1 MNSEQI
7 PSDDNLLQE
16 IGEDFLHQTT
26 IQTDTLI
33 QPPLRFGQPVP
44 QVRFK
49 TIEGKLNLILPP
61 EQELTDEDGI
71 THITLTWNDLLEQL
85 QQKITAQSE
94 SLKPNLLVYLQG
106 GDRLLDVRQI
116 QEISEILE
124 IQKLILHS
132 VSTSRRQTAIA
143 SVTAG
148 LSVEQENKSLTL
160 LNSQLNSR
168 INSQLNSQL
177 NSELITEENAIPQ
190 DDPLYVKMTVRSGV
204 EIRHNGSIVIFGD
217 VNAGGE
223 VIATGDI
230 LIWGKLKGVA
240 HAGVKGNSQ
249 AIVMALHLEATQVRI
264 ADFVARVDSPT
275 TNFSPEIAH
284 VSRKGTPNI
293 CITPAASFSAQR

>member
-7 PSDDNLLQE
+7 LDSDNLLQE

-26 IQTDTLI
+26 IQADTLI
-33 QPPLRFGQPVP
+33 QLQPLP

-49 TIEGKLNLILPP
+49 TVEGKLNLILPP
-61 EQELTDEDGI
+61 EQELKDEEGNL
-71 THITLTWNDLLEQL
+71 HITQNWQDLLEQL

-94 SLKPNLLVYLQG
+94 SLEPQTFIYLQA

-116 QEISEILE
+116 QDISEILE
-124 IQKLILHS
+124 TQKLILHS

-148 LSVEQENKSLTL
+148 LSVEQGNKSLTL
-160 LNSQLNSR
+160 LNSKLK
-168 INSQLNSQL
+168 
-177 NSELITEENAIPQ
+177 SEEDAIPQ
-190 DDPLYVKMTVRSGV
+190 DDPLYVKMTVRSGI
-204 EIRHNGSIVIFGD
+204 EIRHNGSIIIFGD

-240 HAGVKGNSQ
+240 HAGVKGNSK

-264 ADFVARVDSPT
+264 ADFVARVDSPS
-275 TNFSPEIAH
+275 TNFSPEIAY
-284 VSRKGTPNI
+284 VSCKGTPTI
-293 CITPAASFSAQR
+293 CITPAASFSAPR

>member
-1 MNSEQI
+1 MNSQEI
-7 PSDDNLLQE
+7 VNDSNLLQA

-33 QPPLRFGQPVP
+33 QLNQSVT

-49 TIEGKLNLILPP
+49 TIEGKLYLILPP
-61 EQELTDEDGI
+61 EQELTDEEGNL
-71 THITLTWNDLLEQL
+71 HITLNWQDLLEQL

-94 SLKPNLLVYLQG
+94 SLEPQTFIYLQA

-124 IQKLILHS
+124 TQKLILHT

-148 LSVEQENKSLTL
+148 LSVDQGNKSLTL
-160 LNSQLNSR
+160 LK
-168 INSQLNSQL
+168 
-177 NSELITEENAIPQ
+177 SEGNAIPQ
-190 DDPLYVKMTVRSGV
+190 DDPLYVKMTVRSGI
-204 EIRHNGSIVIFGD
+204 EIRHNGTVIIFGD

-240 HAGVKGNSQ
+240 HAGAKGNSS

-293 CITPAASFSAQR
+293 CITPAASFPAQR

>member
-7 PSDDNLLQE
+7 INSDNLLQE

-26 IQTDTLI
+26 IQSDTLI
-33 QPPLRFGQPVP
+33 QPPLKFGQSIP

-61 EQELTDEDGI
+61 EQELKDEDGI

-85 QQKITAQSE
+85 QQKITAQAE
-94 SLKPNLLVYLQG
+94 ALEPQTLVYLQA
-106 GDRLLDVRQI
+106 GDLLLDARQI

-124 IQKLILHS
+124 PQKLILHS

-143 SVTAG
+143 AVTAG
-148 LSVEQENKSLTL
+148 LCVEQGNKSLTL
-160 LNSQLNSR
+160 LSSEKNS
-168 INSQLNSQL
+168 
-177 NSELITEENAIPQ
+177 IPQ
-190 DDPLYVKMTVRSGV
+190 DDPLYVKMTVRSGI
-204 EIRHNGSIVIFGD
+204 EIRHNGSIIIFGD

-223 VIATGDI
+223 IIATGDI
-230 LIWGKLKGVA
+230 LVWGKLKGVA
-240 HAGVKGNSQ
+240 HAGVKGNSS

-264 ADFVARVDSPT
+264 ADFVARVDSPST
-275 TNFSPEIAH
+275 SFSPEIAH
-284 VSRKGTPNI
+284 VSRKGTPSI

>member
-7 PSDDNLLQE
+7 VSDSNLLQA

-33 QPPLRFGQPVP
+33 QLQPVP

-49 TIEGKLNLILPP
+49 TIEGKLYLILPP
-61 EQELTDEDGI
+61 EQELTDEEG
-71 THITLTWNDLLEQL
+71 TSHISLTWNDLLEQL

-94 SLKPNLLVYLQG
+94 SLEPQTLIYLQA

-124 IQKLILHS
+124 TQKLILHS
-132 VSTSRRQTAIA
+132 VSSSRRQTAIA

-148 LSVEQENKSLTL
+148 LSVEQGNKSLTL
-160 LNSQLNSR
+160 LNSKLKS
-168 INSQLNSQL
+168 
-177 NSELITEENAIPQ
+177 EENAIPQ
-190 DDPLYVKMTVRSGV
+190 DDPLYVKMTVRSGI
-204 EIRHNGSIVIFGD
+204 EIRHNGTVIIFGD

-240 HAGVKGNSQ
+240 HAGAKGNSS

-293 CITPAASFSAQR
+293 CITPAASFPSQR

>member
-1 MNSEQI
+1 MNSDQI
-7 PSDDNLLQE
+7 VNDNNLLQE

-26 IQTDTLI
+26 IQADTLI
-33 QPPLRFGQPVP
+33 QLQPVP

-61 EQELTDEDGI
+61 EQELTDAEGA
-71 THITLTWNDLLEQL
+71 THITLNWQDLLEQL

-94 SLKPNLLVYLQG
+94 SLEPQTFIYLQA

-124 IQKLILHS
+124 TQKLILHS

-148 LSVEQENKSLTL
+148 LSVAQEHKSLTL
-160 LNSQLNSR
+160 F
-168 INSQLNSQL
+168 NSQLNSQL
-177 NSELITEENAIPQ
+177 SSQISSEENAIPQ
-190 DDPLYVKMTVRSGV
+190 DDPLYVKMTVRSGI
-204 EIRHNGSIVIFGD
+204 EIRHNGSVIIFGD

-240 HAGVKGNSQ
+240 HAGAKGNSS

-284 VSRKGTPNI
+284 VSRTGTPTI
-293 CITPAASFSAQR
+293 CITPAASFSIQMR